1 MHDNLAGLIL
11 FAFVGAFTPGPNNLM
26 VMASGTIF
34 GFRPTIPH
42 ILGVTVGFA
51 LMLVAFGLGLA
62 SFFQAFP
69 AVHYWVRIAGAA
81 YLLYLAWRI
90 ATAGSPTA
98 DESVRRPLSFLEA
111 ALFQWLNIKALTLA
125 VGVVTAFTTV
135 GGNLLFEL
143 ALIVTIFTA
152 ATLATLV
159 TWCLF
164 GMGIKRL
171 LSSSRALRITN
182 LVLAALLALSVVTL
196 FM

>member
-1 MHDNLAGLIL
+1 MPDNLLPLTL
-11 FAFVGAFTPGPNNLM
+11 FAVVGAFTPGPNNIM
-26 VMASGTIF
+26 VMASGTAF
-34 GFRPTIPH
+34 GLRRTLPH
-42 ILGVTVGFA
+42 IAGVTVGFA
-51 LMLVAFGLGLA
+51 IVLVAFGAGLGKV
-62 SFFQAFP
+62 FQAFP
-69 AVHYWVRIAGAA
+69 AVHQWVRIAGAA

-90 ATAGSPTA
+90 ARAGDPTA
-98 DESVRRPLSFLEA
+98 DENLRRPLTFLEA
-111 ALFQWLNIKALTLA
+111 ALFQWLNVKALTLA

-135 GGNLLFEL
+135 GGNLTAEL
-143 ALIVTIFTA
+143 TAIVAIFSI

-171 LSSSRALRITN
+171 LSSPRALRITN